1 MKSYKTPQQSKTMRG
16 QQEKGK
22 FQRRKALISTLSQ
35 WGVDSWRKELKLIPG
50 GVAGACG
57 WSVRKQKRMPVG
69 EGLGP
74 VGMGFRA
81 RQQKH
86 FGRSWWLCFLEAG
99 CPAEDALSY
108 LELGFSK
115 STEQVQKFRG
125 EAACRSSFQKEQ
137 TAPRMKPFKEDM
149 IQ

>member
-1 MKSYKTPQQSKTMRG
+1 M
-16 QQEKGK
+16 
-22 FQRRKALISTLSQ
+22 
-35 WGVDSWRKELKLIPG
+35 IPG

-57 WSVRKQKRMPVG
+57 WSVRKQKGMPVG

-86 FGRSWWLCFLEAG
+86 LGGSWWLCFLEAG

-137 TAPRMKPFKEDM
+137 NCAEDEAF
-149 IQ
+149 QRGHDTVGSRYHFP